1 MMRRKP
7 WVFLLVI
14 LLSQLAL
21 SVLLGATVTYG
32 AGYSKAPEGL
42 IVWEKDLSGMTKEEA
57 YEVLMGVIPK
67 AVGYNQEVYPLELEQ
82 TYQDLKDYLA
92 GQYIISTGNIMTDAF
107 EYLRRM
113 SITLPSP
120 ERLNQ
125 EEIFAQ
131 LRNIAL
137 DIDQPGKPA
146 SVYYENG
153 KVVLEE
159 GSLGVRLNID
169 KSWEQLKQSNGT
181 EAVLLITEVIEVHPT
196 TAELEKIKDPLG
208 DYTTYFDSFF
218 YERVTNVRLAAKAIN
233 GLILPPGGEFSFNDV
248 VGKREPERGYLPA
261 LIYMGNKVVTD
272 DGGGIC
278 QDSTTLYQAIKQA
291 KLEVVERHSHS
302 MPVSYVPL
310 GQDATVAYGVL
321 DFRFR
326 NTTQGYLLINA
337 VTGGNWIRVR
347 IFGMADSE
355 HPVLNE
361 PDGYPVKPGE
371 WLNDK

>member
-272 DGGGIC
+272 DGGESARIRPPF
-278 QDSTTLYQAIKQA
+278 IKQ
-291 KLEVVERHSHS
+291 
-302 MPVSYVPL
+302 
-310 GQDATVAYGVL
+310 
-321 DFRFR
+321 
-326 NTTQGYLLINA
+326 
-337 VTGGNWIRVR
+337 
-347 IFGMADSE
+347 
-355 HPVLNE
+355 LNRQSW
-361 PDGYPVKPGE
+361 K
-371 WLNDK
+371 